1 MRAKQ
6 STIVFAAATLATLCG
21 CAPLE
26 RLTTLSDRARH
37 ASFARSKDRDSPYL
51 AAAVYQAYVVF
62 SGDWKS
68 EKPSVDPESRVIIV
82 PVTADKKLPSR
93 GLAIALESDGYL
105 LTASHVLGR
114 TNFVFG
120 EFAGRLDVRPARV
133 VFRSD
138 KGYSEVALIKVESK
152 LDHCAAY
159 GDTPKPGDQ
168 AYAVVAYRGK
178 KRADVV
184 LDFAAGTVLKVK
196 ECPSGSPV
204 LSLGT
209 DVPLWHGDSGGPLFS
224 STGRLIGVNTGCK
237 FDSYWYGV
245 YWKYQGSSLFP
256 KQRFIESLI
265 ASDRASH
272 Q

>member
-6 STIVFAAATLATLCG
+6 STIVFAAATLGTLCG

-37 ASFARSKDRDSPYL
+37 ASFARSEAHFSADL
-51 AAAVYQAYVVF
+51 AATSHQAYCVY
-62 SGDWKS
+62 SGDWRS
-68 EKPSVDPESRVIIV
+68 ETPSVDPQSGVIIL
-82 PVTADKKLPSR
+82 PATTDKKSPSR

-105 LTASHVLGR
+105 LTAAHVLGA
-114 TNFVFG
+114 TNVVFG
-120 EFAGRLDVRPARV
+120 EFAGRRDVRPARV

-138 KGYSEVALIKVESK
+138 TGYSDVALIKVESK
-152 LDHCAAY
+152 LDRCAAY

-168 AYAVVAYRGK
+168 AYAIVAYRGK

-196 ECPSGSPV
+196 EDPSGSPV
-204 LSLGT
+204 LLIGT
-209 DVPLWHGDSGGPLFS
+209 DVPLWRGDSGGPLFS
-224 STGRLIGVNTGCK
+224 SSGRFIGVNTGCK

-245 YWKYQGSSLFP
+245 YWKYQGSSHSQSNALL
-256 KQRFIESLI
+256 KV
-265 ASDRASH
+265 
-272 Q
+272 